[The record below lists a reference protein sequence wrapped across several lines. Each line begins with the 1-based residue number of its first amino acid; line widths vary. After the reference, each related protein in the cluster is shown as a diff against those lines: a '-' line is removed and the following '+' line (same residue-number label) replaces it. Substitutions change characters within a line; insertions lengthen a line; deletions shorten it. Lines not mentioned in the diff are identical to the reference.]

1 MMLVF
6 LLASLFINRNI
17 ASTSCDREGMEDT
30 ICSLCAQRK
39 DAGLWSRVEDLET
52 RVASLRRNIAF
63 YTYMSKSVKIS
74 SLSANK
80 ILVYDV
86 VELNLGKGYDVI
98 TGKFVTPDSG
108 LYAFHVTSV
117 SFDSSWSTVKL
128 MLDGV
133 VKNVGF
139 SDSGN
144 HNDRASSSTFTIL
157 SLEKN
162 QTVYTQVGVYGGSIL
177 ESNEHSRLS
186 FSGYKIG

>member
-1 MMLVF
+1 
-6 LLASLFINRNI
+6 
-17 ASTSCDREGMEDT
+17 
-30 ICSLCAQRK
+30 
-39 DAGLWSRVEDLET
+39 
-52 RVASLRRNIAF
+52 
-63 YTYMSKSVKIS
+63 MSKSVKIS

-86 VELNLGKGYDVI
+86 VELNLGKGYDVV

-162 QTVYTQVGVYGGSIL
+162 QTVYTQVGWYGGSIL
-177 ESNEHSRLS
+177 ESNEQSRLS